1 MADQQTDLA
10 IVIEAVNKASTQLKQ
25 VEKDLGGLTDA
36 VRSDGVAA
44 TTASLGFGQLVAGVA
59 TGTVV
64 AQLAMSAF
72 RKLADALALLPKSLF
87 EAAKYASEVQGLGIA
102 MHIVANN
109 AGIAAKEVDTVR
121 DSVMEQNV
129 TMEAANRLMT
139 DLIRNQL
146 EYSQATEIAAA
157 AQNIAVASG
166 MDSSETI
173 ERISEAI
180 ASGNTWNLRQ
190 LGLVEHL
197 DNVYERYGET
207 LGKTSEEMS
216 EAERKQAIVNYVLQ
230 EGAKY
235 AGAYG
240 ASMENAAKVMRSTV
254 GRQFKEVQRI
264 IGTEFT
270 EGLNFAALEFYKAM
284 SAILSW
290 AEANEGK
297 LRTISVAVGNFVK
310 NAVGA
315 IKSFVAGIPW
325 ETIIDAFNVVIRQVI
340 SFGNSLRIVFN
351 AIQIFCNGVSQQ
363 INMIKSLGAAL
374 NALVR
379 GDFAG
384 LQTVYADW
392 RANSQKTN
400 EAIIGN
406 LDDIGDAFKSTYET
420 QSFDLE
426 KWWKNMKSTSESA
439 WEDALKA
446 AENAGEKLTKE
457 QRTTLEKLRHD
468 LEKENKDYQQAVAK
482 RAKDFSDSF
491 EDLVISHRDKIKE
504 ITDDLASESRNYKEK
519 LTDLLSDYNEA
530 MTDIEKRHADKT
542 KSVMEDMEEE
552 RKKALE
558 EIEKI
563 TEKYNEERVL
573 IEREGE
579 DRLSTLK
586 AQLDRELALG
596 ANANQAKIES
606 LRQMIAYEE
615 SGLALSLDEKKAKYD
630 EEVSDVNEALDDK
643 LQKLKDSL
651 TEEDTAYAE
660 AFAKRK
666 TQYEEDLADAKA
678 SYEEKRVELQKN
690 LDEETSIRTKY
701 ADDFKRIGDKIADD
715 DITRLVS
722 TYNTTKAEMEREHQ
736 ERLAEIKY
744 QAFKGGEEFGA
755 SYAQGFDAS
764 YPQVK
769 SRLATMQNDIQR
781 TINYVDEL
789 SQKARFA
796 SGFSSGYAGG
806 GGGGGGAGS
815 WAEGGVVTK
824 PSFGMVG
831 ESGTEVILP
840 LNFPKRMANIMKS
853 MGIGGGIGSQV
864 TQTFY
869 ITVKNVQD
877 VDLLMERAG
886 FAMRT
891 GGGYR

>member
-36 VRSDGVAA
+36 VKSDGAAA

-64 AQLAMSAF
+64 AQLAMRAMQGLYTVLTQIPAS
-72 RKLADALALLPKSLF
+72 LA
-87 EAAKYASEVQGLGIA
+87 EMGKYASEVSGIGIA

-109 AGIAAKEVDTVR
+109 AGITAEAVDKVR
-121 DSVMEQNV
+121 DSVVEQNV
-129 TMEAANRLMT
+129 TTEAANRLMT

-146 EYSQATEIAAA
+146 EYTQATELASA

-166 MDSSETI
+166 VSSSETI
-173 ERISEAI
+173 ERISDSI
-180 ASGNTWNLRQ
+180 ASGNTWLLRQ

-197 DNVYERYGET
+197 DVVYKKYGET
-207 LGKTSEEMS
+207 LGKTSEEMT
-216 EAERKQAIVNYVLQ
+216 EAERKQAVVNYVLQ
-230 EGAKY
+230 EGEKY
-235 AGAYG
+235 AGAYDAAMQN
-240 ASMENAAKVMRSTV
+240 ASKVMRSTSDRV
-254 GRQFKEVQRI
+254 KEISYAFGQI
-264 IGTEFT
+264 
-270 EGLNFAALEFYKAM
+270 LEPAMYQVAKAVYD
-284 SAILSW
+284 AVNNIVKW
-290 AEANEGK
+290 AHEHEAK
-297 LRTISVAVGNFVK
+297 LRGIA
-310 NAVGA
+310 NAVGEFM
-315 IKSFVAGIPW
+315 KSVVGAVRQFVASIPW
-325 ETIIDAFNVVIRQVI
+325 GVVVEAFNVIVKQVI
-340 SFGNSLRIVFN
+340 TFGNSLKIVYN

-374 NALVR
+374 SALIR

-384 LQTVYADW
+384 LQNVYADW

-406 LDDIGDAFKSTYET
+406 LDDIGDAFRNSYDA
-420 QSFDLE
+420 QSFDLKE
-426 KWWKNMKSTSESA
+426 WWDSVEEIEGSG
-439 WEDALKA
+439 WEDRLKQ
-446 AENAGEKLTKE
+446 AEEQGQKLSQK
-457 QRTTLEKLRHD
+457 QKDTLEKMAHD
-468 LEKENKDYQQAVAK
+468 LEKENKNYQQEVAK
-482 RAKDFSDSF
+482 RAKAFSDSF
-491 EDLVISHRDKIKE
+491 DDLVITHRDKIKDL
-504 ITDDLASESRNYKEK
+504 TDDLASESRDYKEK

-530 MTDIEKRHADKT
+530 MTDIEKRHAEKT
-542 KSVMEDMEEE
+542 KSVNDDMEEE

-596 ANANQAKIES
+596 ENADQAKIEA
-606 LRQMIAYEE
+606 LRQMIAHEE
-615 SGLALSLDEKKAKYD
+615 DGLALSLEEKKAKYD

-651 TEEDTAYAE
+651 AEEDIAYAE
-660 AFAKRK
+660 SFAKRK

-678 SYEEKRVELQKN
+678 SYEEKRAELQKN
-690 LDEETSIRTKY
+690 LDEEIAIRTKY

-715 DITRLVS
+715 DITRLIT
-722 TYNTTKAEMEREHQ
+722 TYNTEKAEMEREHQ

-744 QAFKGGEEFGA
+744 QAFKGGEEFGTSFA
-755 SYAQGFDAS
+755 AGFDAS
-764 YPQVK
+764 YPEVK
-769 SRLATMQNDIQR
+769 SRLNTMQNDIQR
-781 TINYVDEL
+781 TINYIDEL
-789 SQKARFA
+789 SQKAKFA

-886 FAMRT
+886 FAMKT